1 MAKENPVAKPLPLV
15 ALDPGKRYSGIALFV
30 GGRLKAAARPAPGE
44 AARCAD
50 AELAAMTGRAVVAWA
65 RRMAKGPFDAV
76 AEHMVARGASF
87 KTTSL
92 LELCTV
98 AGWLCGAADS
108 AQLVPVSTWKS
119 NYKKA
124 VVHGW
129 IAKELDAE
137 EEAVLGAAVA
147 QLNPRERG
155 DVLDAVG
162 IGLWALGRD
171 VRQHKKP
178 TK

>member
-1 MAKENPVAKPLPLV
+1 MVKNTCSENLALV
-15 ALDPGKRYSGIALFV
+15 AVDPGKRYCGMALFV
-30 GGRLKAAARPAPGE
+30 DGRLVAAGRPNPGE
-44 AARCAD
+44 LARGHD
-50 AELAAMTGRAVVAWA
+50 NAELAAMTGRAGVAWA
-65 RRMAKGPFDAV
+65 RRHSPGPFSVV

-98 AGWLCGAADS
+98 AGWICGAGETGR
-108 AQLVPVSTWKS
+108 LVTVSEWKS
-119 NYKKA
+119 NYKKS

-129 IAKELDAE
+129 IAKELTAE

-147 QLNPRERG
+147 ELNPRERG

-171 VRQHKKP
+171 VRRHKA
-178 TK
+178 